1 MLLKNYAYNI
11 FCATAKSMVL
21 VCRLLG
27 VALGGGGGGLSITI
41 LSFASLTTDNGN

>member
-1 MLLKNYAYNI
+1 MLLKKYAYNI

-27 VALGGGGGGLSITI
+27 VALGGGGLGIKI
-41 LSFASLTTDNGN
+41 LSFTSLITNNGN